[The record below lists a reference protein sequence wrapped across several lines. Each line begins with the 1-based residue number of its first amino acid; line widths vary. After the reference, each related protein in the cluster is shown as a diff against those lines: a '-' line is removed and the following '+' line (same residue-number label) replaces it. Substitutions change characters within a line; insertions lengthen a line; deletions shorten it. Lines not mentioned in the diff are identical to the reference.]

1 MANKTQSA
9 LPKPLPGLPAE
20 GLVRF
25 PQIQAV
31 YPISR
36 SGWIAG
42 VKSGKY
48 PQPTRIGGRLN
59 FWRVEDIR
67 KLLAELA

>member
-20 GLVRF
+20 GFVRF
-25 PQIQAV
+25 PQIKSV

-42 VKSGKY
+42 VKSGRY
-48 PQPTRIGGRLN
+48 PQPIRIGGRLN
-59 FWRVEDIR
+59 FWKVEDIR